1 MFKKG
6 SKNEAK
12 NYRPISLLPLIS
24 KVIEQSIQNQ
34 TQDYLQKNVLL
45 YSYQSGFRAP
55 NSTDTCLPQLTDMIL
70 NGAENGNYTGMISI
84 DLQKAFDTLDHKI
97 LFAKMKCIGFSNKTI
112 NFTRISQRAFF
123 SFHQALY
130 FGSRNHKLRRSSWIY
145 IGIFVVFAIQNVL
158 NKDIANLC
166 DWFVDNKLSIHF
178 GEEETK
184 CILFSRDKDFSK
196 LNIRYNRNIVPWLLS

>member
-45 YSYQSGFRAP
+45 YSYQSGFRAT

-112 NFTRISQRAFF
+112 NFTRISQREFF
-123 SFHQALY
+123 SFH
-130 FGSRNHKLRRSSWIY
+130 
-145 IGIFVVFAIQNVL
+145 
-158 NKDIANLC
+158 
-166 DWFVDNKLSIHF
+166 
-178 GEEETK
+178 
-184 CILFSRDKDFSK
+184 
-196 LNIRYNRNIVPWLLS
+196 